1 MLKRIGESERLIS
14 DVIEIAKTK
23 QKKWKAFL
31 LQLEIGILTWDRRPL
46 RWPNFGLFIYLSFTD
61 LTSSYKI
68 ENWDW
73 RTIYRYNYLYSDY
86 ADDTT
91 FS

>member
-31 LQLEIGILTWDRRPL
+31 WQLEIGILTWDRRPL
-46 RWPNFGLFIYLSFTD
+46 R
-61 LTSSYKI
+61 
-68 ENWDW
+68 
-73 RTIYRYNYLYSDY
+73 
-86 ADDTT
+86 
-91 FS
+91 